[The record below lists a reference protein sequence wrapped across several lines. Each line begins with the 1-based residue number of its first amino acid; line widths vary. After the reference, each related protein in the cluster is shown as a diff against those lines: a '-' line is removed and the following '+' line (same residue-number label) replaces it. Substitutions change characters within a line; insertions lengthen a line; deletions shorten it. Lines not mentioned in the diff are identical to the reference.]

1 MGSNPWLNGFFLNDW
16 LRNRN
21 FPNVCFQ
28 RVFCQM
34 VFCRTEL
41 ISLLIF
47 AEYKLPIV
55 RFPNK
60 LFPITKFPNIFC
72 RIVLPNGSVSECLF
86 CRMVF
91 CRMGKLRIVVAEWP
105 TLSISIV
112 YIWISIA
119 RPIGSM
125 DKDWKS
131 SIEPCV
137 KNISIFNITIIF
149 VTKIFIAKQSFR
161 NSFSDFD
168 WLITNKSDSFEG
180 TFRSGIHI
188 QLW

>member
-1 MGSNPWLNGFFLNDW
+1 LNVFFLNDW

-28 RVFCQM
+28 RVFCRM

-41 ISLLIF
+41 ISLLTF

-60 LFPITKFPNIFC
+60 LFPINQFPNIFC

-91 CRMGKLRIVVAEWP
+91 CRMSKLRNIVAEWP
-105 TLSISIV
+105 TLIWTFNHKFWIIFTYIELFQVSIV
-112 YIWISIA
+112 SKLRFQVNYYSCVIFHFRESRPRPRPRFPYPISSS
-119 RPIGSM
+119 GS
-125 DKDWKS
+125 
-131 SIEPCV
+131 
-137 KNISIFNITIIF
+137 T
-149 VTKIFIAKQSFR
+149 
-161 NSFSDFD
+161 
-168 WLITNKSDSFEG
+168 LIP
-180 TFRSGIHI
+180 
-188 QLW
+188 